1 VQRSEVFAR
10 DGGRCVYCG
19 GVFDKQDLTIDHV
32 QPRVRQG
39 DQSGGNLV
47 TACRACNQRK
57 GHQRLA
63 MFLAS
68 DPLVLAN
75 FFRYATTV
83 WPRHLRAVE
92 EELRAAGITSR

>member
-1 VQRSEVFAR
+1 MQRSVVIER

-19 GVFDKQDLTIDHV
+19 GVFDEADLTIDHV
-32 QPRVRQG
+32 QPRVRHG

-47 TACRACNQRK
+47 TACTACNQRK

-68 DPLVLAN
+68 DPVALAN
-75 FFRYATTV
+75 FFRYATAV

-92 EELRAAGITSR
+92 DELRAVGIARP